1 MRTQRRV
8 FEKLALNSN
17 KYEFNLDKDYD
28 KIVKVVSTLTNN
40 LDDAE
45 SKFDNVL
52 KPAYEKLAKD
62 FNKTDA
68 IMLSNLSKLKKAIPD
83 LENLKKKYDT
93 ITKELGIN
101 PKDIKLY
108 NKLLQQIKLANIYYE
123 GGNDIN
129 KDLRKYLKALK

>member
-17 KYEFNLDKDYD
+17 KYEFNIDKDYD

-52 KPAYEKLAKD
+52 KPAYEKLTKD

-68 IMLSNLSKLKKAIPD
+68 NMLSNLSKLKKAIPD

-101 PKDIKLY
+101 PTDIKLY

>member
-68 IMLSNLSKLKKAIPD
+68 SMLSNLSKLKKAIPD
-83 LENLKKKYDT
+83 LENLRKKYDT

-101 PKDIKLY
+101 PTDIKLY